1 MRQQQQRSRNRN
13 RGRKSSNPL
22 SRNFESNGPDV
33 KIRGNANH
41 IAEKYSVLAR
51 DALTSGD
58 TVMAENYFQHAEHY
72 FRIIAA
78 NQPSNPPAVQNNS
91 QREDGNGAISNQG
104 DSGDDNASNDAS
116 DEVSSDSGDQ
126 PQPEMASGEVKSEG
140 RRNGRRPANSRRTS
154 RSSADKSPDTS
165 TSPETGEDA
174 PVEKLSKDAALLPS
188 SLIGKSADSEGDAVP
203 PASEE

>member
-1 MRQQQQRSRNRN
+1 MRQQQQKSRNRN

-78 NQPSNPPAVQNNS
+78 NQQSNPQPAQNNS
-91 QREDGNGAISNQG
+91 QRENGNGAINDQNDGADNDAADETSN
-104 DSGDDNASNDAS
+104 DSGN
-116 DEVSSDSGDQ
+116 Q

-154 RSSADKSPDTS
+154 RASADKTPDTS
-165 TSPETGEDA
+165 TSPEAGDDV

-188 SLIGKSADSEGDAVP
+188 SLIGKSTDSEGDGVP
-203 PASEE
+203 PTSEE